1 MSPII
6 HLLFQGLLAIAD
18 VHFALSYRGLK
29 NSPGGAEHY
38 QSYQIIIQVRQND
51 AMIGWRSQ
59 YDIVVLVAS
68 YYSPLQM
75 N

>member
-1 MSPII
+1 
-6 HLLFQGLLAIAD
+6 
-18 VHFALSYRGLK
+18 
-29 NSPGGAEHY
+29 
-38 QSYQIIIQVRQND
+38 
-51 AMIGWRSQ
+51 MIGWRSQ